1 VVHESS
7 STRALLAEQLAV
19 EGLRVEAVPTTFQ
32 AIARHVSDPA
42 ELVVLGLAGLV
53 ESELDLI
60 RTLKSETK
68 SPRILVCFPSP
79 KRDFAVRALNAGADA
94 YVLEP
99 FYPSEVL
106 ALVRTLRGA
115 TMAGGAPPT
124 DLLAQFAGE
133 VAHAIN
139 NPLQVILLLLA
150 KDKVT
155 KKELMDLIPENIER
169 IHRAVELLKR
179 FGSMPVPSPTPDSLQ
194 PLAARVAALH
204 NVAFEAAAGIP
215 NALFDP
221 AAADAALDALIDAVR
236 PGVARL
242 AVDDDE
248 IVLRLEGGRTDV
260 PDQVLFVT
268 PEREIRPGLLLARTL
283 LERQGGELEV
293 LGEVVE
299 ARLPRA

>member
-1 VVHESS
+1 
-7 STRALLAEQLAV
+7 LAEQLAA
-19 EGLRVEAVPTTFQ
+19 EGLRVESVPNTFQ
-32 AIARHVSDPA
+32 AIARHVAEPS

-60 RTLKSETK
+60 RTLKSEGK
-68 SPRILVCFPSP
+68 APRVLVCFPSP
-79 KRDFAVRALNAGADA
+79 RRDFAVRALGAGADA

-99 FYPSEVL
+99 FYPSELL
-106 ALVRTLRGA
+106 ALVRTLRGVA
-115 TMAGGAPPT
+115 SAGAPPT

-155 KKELMDLIPENIER
+155 KKELMDLIPDNIER

-179 FGSMPVPSPTPDSLQ
+179 FGSMPMPSPTPGSLQ
-194 PLAARVAALH
+194 PLAARIAALH
-204 NVAFEAAAGIP
+204 NVAFEAAAGVP
-215 NALFDP
+215 DALYDP
-221 AAADAALDALIDAVR
+221 AAADAALDALIDATR
-236 PGVARL
+236 PAVARL
-242 AVDDDE
+242 VTDDDE
-248 IVLRLEGGRTDV
+248 VVLRLEGGRTDV

-283 LERQGGELEV
+283 LERQGGDLEIEGEAV
-293 LGEVVE
+293 L
-299 ARLPRA
+299 ARLRRA